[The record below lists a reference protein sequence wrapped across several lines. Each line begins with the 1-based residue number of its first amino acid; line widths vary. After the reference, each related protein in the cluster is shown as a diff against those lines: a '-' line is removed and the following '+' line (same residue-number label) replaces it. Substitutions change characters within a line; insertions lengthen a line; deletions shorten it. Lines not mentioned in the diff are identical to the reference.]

1 MSGMSD
7 SAGRPPREGDELWF
21 GLVGPI
27 RVSDEL
33 TPDREAWNAAGRIA
47 QAAHSL
53 VDLAA
58 LVQSHPDPRVR
69 YQAMPRLRARF
80 PYERQTL
87 EVLLA
92 AAEDAEPMVR
102 EAAVSALGDL
112 GGGEAAD
119 AVAKRLHDDDFDVR
133 LGAGQTLAFL
143 GDDRA
148 PADPETW
155 ALSGMLKAPS
165 VE

>member
-1 MSGMSD
+1 MMGAMSD
-7 SAGRPPREGDELWF
+7 SAGRPRQEGDELWF

-33 TPDREAWNAAGRIA
+33 TPDREAWNAAGRLA

-53 VDLAA
+53 VDLSA
-58 LVQSHPDPRVR
+58 LVRSHPDPRVR

-80 PYERQTL
+80 PNERQTL
-87 EVLLA
+87 EVLVA

-112 GGGEAAD
+112 GGGKAAD
-119 AVAKRLHDDDFDVR
+119 AVAARLHDDDLDVR
-133 LGAGQTLAFL
+133 LVSCTLNSL
-143 GDDRA
+143 
-148 PADPETW
+148 
-155 ALSGMLKAPS
+155 LKS
-165 VE
+165 